1 MLLEMKDLYR
11 PGNPGGNTKRN
22 QAVGSAF
29 AISAAFIWSTYYS
42 LIFYAYTYSQI
53 LIFAIPSIAGSM
65 IFIVPLAMRS
75 KSLHFL
81 IDRSVFITGALYF
94 AQQFLI
100 ILSTERNGSVIT
112 TLAVLFGD
120 VIISP
125 ALSIALRINRV
136 RLDYRIFAI
145 SLAIMIPASVLLITY
160 GKAITV
166 HGIAGIGLL
175 FGVMLAVP
183 VLFLSLNMLI
193 ASRGSFHA
201 LAGTFFWPGILSL
214 AVGVIAIHGAS
225 PEGGLLP
232 LFTLIVTGVT
242 SMGVAYL
249 FFFRASNLG
258 GFAIT
263 SVLQALIP
271 PFTLLTTHFTE
282 SVNVSLLSA
291 ILIILASVGAAVAV
305 LSIRQES

>member
-1 MLLEMKDLYR
+1 
-11 PGNPGGNTKRN
+11 
-22 QAVGSAF
+22 
-29 AISAAFIWSTYYS
+29 
-42 LIFYAYTYSQI
+42 
-53 LIFAIPSIAGSM
+53 
-65 IFIVPLAMRS
+65 MRS
-75 KSLHFL
+75 KSVHFL
-81 IDRSVFITGALYF
+81 IDRSVFITGVLYF

-125 ALSIALRINRV
+125 ALSIALRINKV
-136 RLDYRIFAI
+136 RLDYRLFAI
-145 SLAIMIPASVLLITY
+145 SLAIMIPASVLLIAH
-160 GKAITV
+160 GRAITV
-166 HGIAGIGLL
+166 HGISGIALL

-183 VLFLSLNMLI
+183 ALFLSLNMLI

-201 LAGTFFWPGILSL
+201 LSGTFFWPGILSL
-214 AVGVIAIHGAS
+214 GV
-225 PEGGLLP
+225 GLLTIHEGLP
-232 LFTLIVTGVT
+232 LGLFPMLSLIVTGIT

-291 ILIILASVGAAVAV
+291 VLIIIASMGAAVAV
-305 LSIRQES
+305 LSIKQDA